1 MRPRPAGPET
11 APARLAVATLTLTAF
26 RNYARL
32 RLELD
37 GGPVVLAGPNGAG
50 KTNLLEAISYLGA
63 GRGLRGARLGDVD
76 RRAAGET
83 RSWAV
88 AAVLD
93 GPHGRF
99 EVGTGRDGAAAV
111 SRRLVRIDGKPRSG
125 PAALAD
131 RVPVLWLTPAQDQ
144 LFLDQ
149 PAARRRFL
157 DKLVAVLDPAHSTR
171 ISEYE
176 RALRARARLLKEP
189 GADPDWLSALE
200 RTMAETGIAI
210 AAARLLAVADLTRA
224 AARGIGPFPAAA
236 VAADGKAED
245 WLARCPALE
254 AEDRLA
260 GALAGSRAR
269 DAEAGGAA
277 HGPHRTDMA
286 VSHGESGLAAAA
298 MSTGEQKSML
308 LSMVLGAARIQAEKR
323 GFAPLLLLDEV
334 SAHLDE
340 DHRRALY
347 AEVAAL
353 GAQAWMTGTD
363 STLFSTLGD
372 SARFLRV
379 ADGCVDEMT

>member
-1 MRPRPAGPET
+1 MRPWPADPDT
-11 APARLAVATLTLTAF
+11 APARLAVVTLTLTAF

-32 RLELD
+32 RLVLD
-37 GGPVVLAGPNGAG
+37 GRPVVLAGPNGAG
-50 KTNLLEAISYLGA
+50 KTNILEAISYLGA

-76 RRAAGET
+76 QRREGAT
-83 RSWAV
+83 RPWAV

-111 SRRLVRIDGKPRSG
+111 HRRLVRIDGKPRSG

-131 RVPVLWLTPAQDQ
+131 RVPVLWLTPDQDR

-171 ISEYE
+171 INEYE
-176 RALRARARLLKEP
+176 RALRERARLLKEP

-210 AAARLLAVADLTRA
+210 AAARLLAVADLTRT
-224 AARGIGPFPAAA
+224 AARGIGPFPAAV
-236 VAADGKAED
+236 VAAVGKAED

-260 GALAGSRAR
+260 GALAGSRAQ

-298 MSTGEQKSML
+298 LSTGEQKCLL
-308 LSMVLGAARIQAEKR
+308 LSIVLGAARIQAEKR

-347 AEVAAL
+347 REVAAL

-363 STLFSTLGD
+363 ATLFSVLGEG
-372 SARFLRV
+372 ARFLRI
-379 ADGCVDEMT
+379 ADGCVYDSA